1 LPLICHAPK
10 TFASAGDPKT
20 MTGVEHDTERHAME
34 TSNHQRPDTMTPQAR
49 IAEVAAILAHGLQRL
64 KGVSATSRRKVSQ
77 TSQQSLASKRKLK
90 RS

>member
-1 LPLICHAPK
+1 
-10 TFASAGDPKT
+10 
-20 MTGVEHDTERHAME
+20 
-34 TSNHQRPDTMTPQAR
+34 MTPQAR

-64 KGVSATSRRKVSQ
+64 KSVSATARPKVPQ

>member
-1 LPLICHAPK
+1 
-10 TFASAGDPKT
+10 
-20 MTGVEHDTERHAME
+20 MTSVEHATERHAME